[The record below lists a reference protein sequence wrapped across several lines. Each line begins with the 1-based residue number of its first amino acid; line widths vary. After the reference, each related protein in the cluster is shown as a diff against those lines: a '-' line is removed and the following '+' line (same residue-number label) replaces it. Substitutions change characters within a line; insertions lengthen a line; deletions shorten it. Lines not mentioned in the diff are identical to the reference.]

1 MQLEIANGS
10 TQWGKIM
17 GLAFRVLPVVLSA
30 GFLLGTAFLQPGFFG
45 TLGLFSIV
53 ALVFLLATA
62 FCLRS
67 YGTIGP

>member
-1 MQLEIANGS
+1 
-10 TQWGKIM
+10 M
-17 GLAFRVLPVVLSA
+17 GLALRVLPVVLSA
-30 GFLLGTAFLQPGFFG
+30 GFLLGTAFLQPEFFG